1 MWVESKILLRFNL
14 IKVNEEKNEDKND
27 NENTIITNFFKLSD
41 FSALKRLTEDS
52 DSKSDRFL
60 SYLTITARK
69 IRSSF
74 FNK

>member
-1 MWVESKILLRFNL
+1 MWVKDEISLRINL
-14 IKVNEEKNEDKND
+14 IKVNEEKNEDEND
-27 NENTIITNFFKLSD
+27 NKNIMITNLLNL
-41 FSALKRLTEDS
+41 SALKRLIKDFN
-52 DSKSDRFL
+52 SKSDRFL